1 MGGEKKKS
9 EKARLRKG
17 VNILIGTPG
26 MDYKLPDESETQS
39 VLTLNC
45 STACNI
51 V

>member
-26 MDYKLPDESETQS
+26 RLLIYHFHYIITLET
-39 VLTLNC
+39 L
-45 STACNI
+45 I
-51 V
+51 I